1 MGSKLI
7 LMGLCFLV
15 RPLLSG
21 LAIDVQTEPSADLQ
35 KYTYTGRDDNGR
47 PTWSYGYE

>member
-15 RPLLSG
+15 QPLLSE
-21 LAIDVQTEPSADLQ
+21 LAVDVHPEQSAELQ

-47 PTWSYGYE
+47 PTWDYGYE

>member
-7 LMGLCFLV
+7 LMGLCFLAH
-15 RPLLSG
+15 PI
-21 LAIDVQTEPSADLQ
+21 AINTAFDLNQEPSAELQ

>member
-1 MGSKLI
+1 MVSKLI

-15 RPLLSG
+15 QPLLSE
-21 LAIDVQTEPSADLQ
+21 LAIDVQPEPRAELQ